1 MLDLEKLFAEKNITL
16 SSRDLYIKNLT
27 RLNDGQPIKN
37 IHFLKDEQEI
47 QAKLEKYKPN
57 TRRSY
62 YIAIVSLLK
71 VFISQSNGKKYQK
84 LYEKYYSQ
92 MESLNKELKS
102 NNEKSAKERE
112 NWITQEEVLE
122 RLEKLKAIIPTL
134 GRKINATQFHE
145 LQKLLLLGLYALQKP
160 RRNKDYQ
167 DMLVFKKKPVSFHY
181 AIDCK
186 GNLVDFLSPTKHN
199 ILDLKGNQFIFTNYK
214 TMKKFS
220 NQEIT
225 IHKDLRDIIDLYLKH
240 HPTFKKSKQPV
251 QLLVNYQG
259 EPYTNVN
266 DITRLLYK
274 IFDKKIGSTMLRHI
288 FLTSKYKNVLDE
300 MEKDTEAMGTSVD
313 MLENQYVKNGD

>member
-1 MLDLEKLFAEKNITL
+1 
-16 SSRDLYIKNLT
+16 LT
-27 RLNDGQPIKN
+27 RLNDGKPIKN

-71 VFISQSNGKKYQK
+71 VFISQSNGKKHQK

-225 IHKDLRDIIDLYLKH
+225 IHKDLRDIIDLYLKY

-288 FLTSKYKNVLDE
+288 FLTSKYKNVMDE

-313 MLENQYVKNGD
+313 MLENQYVKTGD

>member
-1 MLDLEKLFAEKNITL
+1 
-16 SSRDLYIKNLT
+16 
-27 RLNDGQPIKN
+27 
-37 IHFLKDEQEI
+37 
-47 QAKLEKYKPN
+47 
-57 TRRSY
+57 
-62 YIAIVSLLK
+62 
-71 VFISQSNGKKYQK
+71 
-84 LYEKYYSQ
+84 

-145 LQKLLLLGLYALQKP
+145 LPKLLLLGLYALHKP

-313 MLENQYVKNGD
+313 MLENQYVKTGD